1 MNKDGDLQNRIGVQM
16 GQIQVIEIK
25 KTAEKGGY
33 RKSKTAEKKRNINN
47 GFVGV
52 LYWNSDPWRIRQE

>member
-1 MNKDGDLQNRIGVQM
+1 
-16 GQIQVIEIK
+16 VIEIK